1 MGKFDYLQN
10 LKIQKK
16 RKPRNPL
23 TGINSYL
30 YTLDEMCCS
39 ETIET
44 DHNGSIALDTSEWGG
59 AEFRIELPIE
69 RRMYPR

>member
-1 MGKFDYLQN
+1 
-10 LKIQKK
+10 
-16 RKPRNPL
+16 
-23 TGINSYL
+23 
-30 YTLDEMCCS
+30 MCCS